1 MFQPRNRL
9 TEQDIR
15 EHLDANGFCGA
26 SAQLRD
32 VELVAIER
40 PGWVQIYRFE
50 VDATDSEETRRRF
63 FGVLKDDQ
71 RSAAYPKISLFD
83 TEEQRRPLL
92 QQYSHGLLTHE
103 RQPLGTFEIRL
114 LRFFAAVV
122 TLAVISGIVRAL
134 IGL

>member
-15 EHLDANGFCGA
+15 EHLDTLGYCGA
-26 SAQLRD
+26 SAKLRD

-50 VDATDSEETRRRF
+50 GDATDSEETRRSF

-71 RSAAYPKISLFD
+71 RSAAYPQISLFD
-83 TEEQRRPLL
+83 TEQERRPLL
-92 QQYSHGLLTHE
+92 QQHSRGLLTHE
-103 RQPLGTFEIRL
+103 RHPLGPFEIRL
-114 LRFFAAVV
+114 LRLFAAVA
-122 TLAVISGIVRAL
+122 TLAVISGMVRAL
-134 IGL
+134 ITH